1 VVLKLTQ
8 YHGDFQRLLQM
19 DTFMQVS
26 EWAEDYTVGCTA
38 DR

>member
-26 EWAEDYTVGCTA
+26 EWTEDLWAALHC
-38 DR
+38 R